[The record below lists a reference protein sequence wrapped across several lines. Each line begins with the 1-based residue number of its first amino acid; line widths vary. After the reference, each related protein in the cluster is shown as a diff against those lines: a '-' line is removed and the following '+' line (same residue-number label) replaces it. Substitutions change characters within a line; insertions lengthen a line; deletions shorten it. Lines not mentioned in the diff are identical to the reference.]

1 MSEPSTKATRKPL
14 GLLSLVCLVIGN
26 MIGSGVYLSS
36 YYSLHSLRDA
46 KYVLWIWLI
55 AGVHAICGAVAYA
68 AVTKRLPIS
77 GGEYAI
83 LSRWGHPVFGFMA
96 GWISIVAGFAAP
108 IAVAARLFAEY
119 AAPELTNSAT
129 DAIVVLW
136 LSVGSIVVA
145 AVLHAIGVSVNA
157 WVNNTVVTIKM
168 LCLAVF
174 LVIGLVWLTS
184 HRESGVLTYVPKV
197 VLEET
202 QEEKPTEGTKTVTVS
217 GPVGSALIW
226 AMMGS
231 LYYTTLAY
239 TGFNASIY
247 LAGEFSRS
255 NEEVENGKGS
265 NASGLIAD
273 PIVGRSMILACIV
286 VTIFYLLLNFI
297 FLYSIPAT
305 EIIAAK
311 ERFVGAVAMAIGG
324 EWCRRM
330 MSWVIILSSLT
341 SVLAMTMTGPYV
353 YLRMFQDYGAERL
366 VPNLR
371 VQKIIAI
378 SIQTVLALLVVQ
390 FGTLSKTLAYL
401 GLTLTACGALAV
413 ATLWFAGLRGRK
425 LQDSVSIPLR
435 WWEHVGAGVYV
446 IGASVL
452 FAVASTMIPD
462 QFYWCFAT
470 IVIGLVFYAI
480 IKRLGVRATAG

>member
-1 MSEPSTKATRKPL
+1 MVNRSTGTSGHSL
-14 GLLSLVCLVIGN
+14 GLVSLVCLVIGN

-36 YYSLHSLRDA
+36 YYSLDSLRDA

-68 AVTKRLPIS
+68 AVAKRLPIS

-108 IAVAARLFAEY
+108 IALAAGVFAEY
-119 AAPELTNSAT
+119 AALEFTNNIIEAS
-129 DAIVVLW
+129 IPFW

-168 LCLAVF
+168 LCLAMF
-174 LVIGLVWLTS
+174 LVIGLVWLTN
-184 HRESGVLTYVPKV
+184 HRESGVLLDVPKEV
-197 VLEET
+197 VAAT
-202 QEEKPTEGTKTVTVS
+202 QGEKPTEEAKPVS

-231 LYYTTLAY
+231 LYFTTLAY

-247 LAGEFSRS
+247 LAGEFSES
-255 NEEVENGKGS
+255 NKEVESGKAS
-265 NASGLIAD
+265 NSTGLIAD
-273 PIVGRSMILACIV
+273 PIVGRSMIIACIV
-286 VTIFYLLLNFI
+286 VTSFYLLLNLI
-297 FLYSIPAT
+297 FLYAIPAT

-353 YLRMFQDYGAERL
+353 YLRMFQDYGADRW
-366 VPNLR
+366 VPNTR
-371 VQKIIAI
+371 VKKMIAI
-378 SIQTVLALLVVQ
+378 SIQTLLALLVVR
-390 FGTLSKTLAYL
+390 FGTLRSTLAYL
-401 GLTLTACGALAV
+401 GLTLTACGALAI

-446 IGASVL
+446 VGAGVL
-452 FAVASTMIPD
+452 FAVASTMIPS
-462 QFYWCFAT
+462 QFYWCLAT
-470 IVIGLVFYAI
+470 IVIGLAFYAI
-480 IKRLGVRATAG
+480 IKMLGVRATAD

>member
-1 MSEPSTKATRKPL
+1 MVSRSTATQRHSL
-14 GLLSLVCLVIGN
+14 GLVSLVCLVIGN

-36 YYSLHSLRDA
+36 YYSLDSLRHA

-68 AVTKRLPIS
+68 AVAKRLPIS

-108 IAVAARLFAEY
+108 IALAAGVFAEY
-119 AAPELTNSAT
+119 AAPEITNNAS
-129 DAIVVLW
+129 IPFW
-136 LSVGSIVVA
+136 LSVGSIIVA

-168 LCLAVF
+168 LCLSAF
-174 LVIGLVWLTS
+174 LVIGLVWLTN
-184 HRESGVLTYVPKV
+184 HRESGLLLDTSRGGVA
-197 VLEET
+197 EMQRET
-202 QEEKPTEGTKTVTVS
+202 QTEESKPVS
-217 GPVGSALIW
+217 GPVGSLIW

-231 LYYTTLAY
+231 LYFTTLAY

-247 LAGEFSRS
+247 LAGEFSKS
-255 NEEVENGKGS
+255 NEELEDAKASNSTGS
-265 NASGLIAD
+265 IAN
-273 PIVGRSMILACIV
+273 PIVGRSMIIACIV
-286 VTIFYLLLNFI
+286 VTMFYLLLNFI
-297 FLYSIPAT
+297 FLYSIPGT

-324 EWCRRM
+324 EWCRWM

-353 YLRMFQDYGAERL
+353 YLRMFQDYGGDRWI
-366 VPNLR
+366 PNMR
-371 VQKIIAI
+371 VQKMVAI

-390 FGTLSKTLAYL
+390 FGTLRSTLEYL
-401 GLTLTACGALAV
+401 GLTLTACGALAI
-413 ATLWFAGLRGRK
+413 ATLWFAGLRNRE

-435 WWEHVGAGVYV
+435 WWEHFGAGVYV
-446 IGASVL
+446 VGAGVL
-452 FAVASTMIPD
+452 FAVASTMIPT
-462 QFYWCFAT
+462 QFYWCLAT
-470 IVIGLVFYAI
+470 IAVGLTLYAI
-480 IKRLGVRATAG
+480 IKKLGVRATPG

>member
-1 MSEPSTKATRKPL
+1 MVKSLSNTSRHPL
-14 GLLSLVCLVIGN
+14 GLISLVCLVIGN

-36 YYSLHSLRDA
+36 FYSLDSLRDA

-68 AVTKRLPIS
+68 AVAKRLPIS

-108 IAVAARLFAEY
+108 IALAAGVFAEY
-119 AAPELTNSAT
+119 ATLEFTNNEIGSS
-129 DAIVVLW
+129 IPFW
-136 LSVGSIVVA
+136 LSVGSIVAA

-157 WVNNTVVTIKM
+157 WVNNIVVTIKM

-174 LVIGLVWLTS
+174 LVIGLVWLTN
-184 HRESGVLTYVPKV
+184 HRESGVLLDAPKEV
-197 VLEET
+197 VAEIQGET
-202 QEEKPTEGTKTVTVS
+202 QTEEAKPVS
-217 GPVGSALIW
+217 RPVGSALIW

-231 LYYTTLAY
+231 LYFTTLAY

-247 LAGEFSRS
+247 LAGEFSKS
-255 NEEVENGKGS
+255 NEEAENAKASNSTGS
-265 NASGLIAD
+265 IAN

-297 FLYSIPAT
+297 FLYSIPAA

-353 YLRMFQDYGAERL
+353 YLQMFQDYSADRW
-366 VPNLR
+366 VPNQR

-390 FGTLSKTLAYL
+390 FGTLRSTLAYL
-401 GLTLTACGALAV
+401 GLTLTACGALAI
-413 ATLWFAGLRGRK
+413 ATLWFAGLRRRH

-446 IGASVL
+446 VGAGVL
-452 FAVASTMIPD
+452 FAVASTMIPS
-462 QFYWCFAT
+462 QFYWCLAT
-470 IVIGLVFYAI
+470 IAVGLALYAI
-480 IKRLGVRATAG
+480 IKKLSVRATAD